1 MFESP
6 LIFQRPMIE
15 MVDGTGHFS
24 EIISGKRANTHCFL
38 DRLAAVFGKPILV
51 DLFHDKKVVRLFR
64 PIRPKVNL
72 YPNVKKEKK
81 VDSRFLLCILK
92 IFMYPDMT
100 VNLIRPVHMCIA
112 TALCTHTHPSR
123 HILALPPQ
131 ILLGIVNH
139 FVKFGV

>member
-6 LIFQRPMIE
+6 RIFQRPMIE

-24 EIISGKRANTHCFL
+24 EIISGKKTNIHCFL
-38 DRLAAVFGKPILV
+38 DKLVAVFGKPILE
-51 DLFHDKKVVRLFR
+51 DLFHDKKKLSGYFDRYDPRLICIPMIKR
-64 PIRPKVNL
+64 GG
-72 YPNVKKEKK
+72 
-81 VDSRFLLCILK
+81 SRFLLFILM

-112 TALCTHTHPSR
+112 TALCTHTHPSQ
-123 HILALPPQ
+123 HILVLPQ